1 MITNRQVQERELRKE
16 RILNGALKVFQKQGI
31 EKATMDEIAKEADF
45 GKATLYYYFESKEDI
60 FSAILEQ
67 GWKEI
72 WERIEPA
79 IHGQKGPKDTFR
91 SILTIVGLLVNE
103 KRVLYQFLFA
113 APQSMP
119 EMLDDKLPWKRYQ
132 NRMYGVLQGLIE
144 EGIAKNEFPDIDSS
158 MLLKGLGGLFHGVI
172 FLGNQD
178 EPISEESIENFFAQ
192 FLGNIKA
199 S

>member
-79 IHGQKGPKDTFR
+79 IHGQNGPKDTFR

-103 KRVLYQFLFA
+103 KRVLYQFLFT

-132 NRMYGVLQGLIE
+132 NRMYSVLQGLIE